1 MVAHFFDLDT
11 ILRVDNKIWIIDVK
25 SPKIPIY
32 KLDQSDYNLIKRG
45 IWRDRGERFNFNGDN
60 YWLPENIANDLKLKC
75 KNLKI
80 DTFNL
85 TFSMQEFFNSE
96 IIGDVDYEINLD
108 LLLPIKNTTDHL
120 YLICSKNNKKN
131 YELILKKIE
140 NKFLEMGLDIKDIYY
155 LSETFFNRKNDKIVF
170 NKVKLLLQFLIG
182 LKTDSDKFINNEIT
196 KYDVVNY
203 YDDDLE
209 NTNIDPNDFLKH
221 LYDNTDVVLKDK
233 IMNVINS
240 YDNIL
245 NINYISP
252 NKLKRIESKTIVLS
266 LNKIIKTFESFKRKN
281 NL

>member
-11 ILRVDNKIWIIDVK
+11 ILRVDNKVWIIDVK

-45 IWRDRGERFNFNGDN
+45 IWKDRGERFNFNGDN

-80 DTFNL
+80 DIFNL

-140 NKFLEMGLDIKDIYY
+140 NKFLEMGLGIKDIYY
-155 LSETFFNRKNDKIVF
+155 LSETFFNRKNDKIIF

-182 LKTDSDKFINNEIT
+182 LKTDSDKFTNNEIT

-209 NTNIDPNDFLKH
+209 NTNINPNDFLKY

-233 IMNVINS
+233 IMNIINS

-252 NKLKRIESKTIVLS
+252 NKLKRIESKKITLTLS
-266 LNKIIKTFESFKRKN
+266 KIIKTFESFKRN
-281 NL
+281 NH

>member
-155 LSETFFNRKNDKIVF
+155 LSETFFNRKNDKIIF

>member
-60 YWLPENIANDLKLKC
+60 YWLPENIANNLKLKC

-108 LLLPIKNTTDHL
+108 LLLPMKNTTDHL

-155 LSETFFNRKNDKIVF
+155 LSETFFNRKNDKIIF

-182 LKTDSDKFINNEIT
+182 LKTDSDKFVNNEIT

-209 NTNIDPNDFLKH
+209 NTNIDPNDFLKY

-240 YDNIL
+240 YNNIL

-266 LNKIIKTFESFKRKN
+266 LNKIIKTFESFKRKK
-281 NL
+281 

>member
-11 ILRVDNKIWIIDVK
+11 ILRVDNKVWIIDVK

-32 KLDQSDYNLIKRG
+32 KLDQSDYNLIKKG
-45 IWRDRGERFNFNGDN
+45 VWKDRGERFNFNGDN
-60 YWLPENIANDLKLKC
+60 HWLPENIANDLKIKC

-96 IIGDVDYEINLD
+96 IIGDVDYDINLD
-108 LLLPIKNTTDHL
+108 LLLPIKNTTDHI

-131 YELILKKIE
+131 YELILKKLKD
-140 NKFLEMGLDIKDIYY
+140 KFLEMGLDIKDIYY
-155 LSETFFNRKNDKIVF
+155 LSETFFNRKNDKIIF

-182 LKTDSDKFINNEIT
+182 LKTDSDNFIDSEIT
-196 KYDVVNY
+196 KYDIVNY

-209 NTNIDPNDFLKH
+209 NININPNDFLKY
-221 LYDNTDVVLKDK
+221 LYDNSDIVLKDK
-233 IMNVINS
+233 ISNVVKS

-245 NINYISP
+245 NINYVSP
-252 NKLKRIESKTIVLS
+252 NKMKRIQTKKNILS
-266 LNKIIKTFESFKRKN
+266 LSKIIKTFESFKKN
-281 NL
+281 NH

>member
-155 LSETFFNRKNDKIVF
+155 LSETFFNRKNDKIIF

-182 LKTDSDKFINNEIT
+182 LKTDSDKFVNNEIT

-209 NTNIDPNDFLKH
+209 NTNIDPNDFLKY

-240 YDNIL
+240 YNNIL

-266 LNKIIKTFESFKRKN
+266 LNKIIKTFESFKRKK
-281 NL
+281 

>member
-60 YWLPENIANDLKLKC
+60 YWLPENIANNLKLKC

-155 LSETFFNRKNDKIVF
+155 LSETFFNRKNDKIIF

-182 LKTDSDKFINNEIT
+182 LKTDSDKFVNNEIT

-209 NTNIDPNDFLKH
+209 NTNIDPNDFLKY

-240 YDNIL
+240 YNNIL

-266 LNKIIKTFESFKRKN
+266 LNKIIKTFESFKRKK
-281 NL
+281 

>member
-11 ILRVDNKIWIIDVK
+11 ILRVDNKVWIIDVK

-32 KLDQSDYNLIKRG
+32 KLDQSDYNLIKKG
-45 IWRDRGERFNFNGDN
+45 VWKDRGERFNFNGDN
-60 YWLPENIANDLKLKC
+60 HWLPENIANDLKIKC

-96 IIGDVDYEINLD
+96 IIGDVDYDINLD
-108 LLLPIKNTTDHL
+108 LLLPIKNTTDHI

-131 YELILKKIE
+131 YELILKKLKD
-140 NKFLEMGLDIKDIYY
+140 KFLEMGLDIKDIYY
-155 LSETFFNRKNDKIVF
+155 LSETFFNRKNDKIIF

-182 LKTDSDKFINNEIT
+182 LKSDSDKFIDSEIT
-196 KYDVVNY
+196 KYDIVNY

-209 NTNIDPNDFLKH
+209 NININPNDFLKY
-221 LYDNTDVVLKDK
+221 LYDNSDIVLKDK
-233 IMNVINS
+233 ISNVVKS

-245 NINYISP
+245 NINYVSP
-252 NKLKRIESKTIVLS
+252 NKMKRIQTKKNILS
-266 LNKIIKTFESFKRKN
+266 LSKIIKT
-281 NL
+281 

>member
-11 ILRVDNKIWIIDVK
+11 ILRVDNKVWIIDVK

-45 IWRDRGERFNFNGDN
+45 VWKDRGERFNFNGDN
-60 YWLPENIANDLKLKC
+60 HWLPENIANDLKIKC

-96 IIGDVDYEINLD
+96 IIGDVDYDINLD
-108 LLLPIKNTTDHL
+108 LLLPIKNTTDHI

-131 YELILKKIE
+131 YELILKKLKD
-140 NKFLEMGLDIKDIYY
+140 KFLEMGLDIKDIYY
-155 LSETFFNRKNDKIVF
+155 LSETFFNRKNDKIIF

-182 LKTDSDKFINNEIT
+182 LKSDSDKFIDSEIT
-196 KYDVVNY
+196 KYDIVNY

-209 NTNIDPNDFLKH
+209 NININPNDFLKY
-221 LYDNTDVVLKDK
+221 LYDNSDIVLKDK
-233 IMNVINS
+233 ISNVVKS

-245 NINYISP
+245 NINYVSP
-252 NKLKRIESKTIVLS
+252 NKMKRIQTKKNILS
-266 LNKIIKTFESFKRKN
+266 LSKIIKTFESFKKN
-281 NL
+281 NH

>member
-32 KLDQSDYNLIKRG
+32 KLDQSDYNLVKKG
-45 IWRDRGERFNFNGDN
+45 MWKDRGERFNFNGDN

-131 YELILKKIE
+131 YELIIKKIE

-155 LSETFFNRKNDKIVF
+155 LSETFFNRKNDKIIF

-209 NTNIDPNDFLKH
+209 NTNIDPNDFLKY

-252 NKLKRIESKTIVLS
+252 NKLKRIESKKIVLV
-266 LNKIIKTFESFKRKN
+266 LNKIIKTFESFKRKK
-281 NL
+281 

>member
-11 ILRVDNKIWIIDVK
+11 ILRVDNKVWIIDVK

-45 IWRDRGERFNFNGDN
+45 IWKDRGERFNFNGDN
-60 YWLPENIANDLKLKC
+60 YWLPENMANDLKLKC

-80 DTFNL
+80 DIFNL

-96 IIGDVDYEINLD
+96 IIGDVDYEINID

-140 NKFLEMGLDIKDIYY
+140 NKFLEIGLDIKDIYY
-155 LSETFFNRKNDKIVF
+155 LSETFFNRKNDKIIF

-182 LKTDSDKFINNEIT
+182 LKTDSDKFIDNEII

-209 NTNIDPNDFLKH
+209 NTNINPNDFLKY

-233 IMNVINS
+233 IINVVNS

-252 NKLKRIESKTIVLS
+252 NKLKRIESKKIILTLS
-266 LNKIIKTFESFKRKN
+266 KIIKTFESFKRN
-281 NL
+281 NH

>member
-11 ILRVDNKIWIIDVK
+11 ILRVDNKVWIIDVK

-32 KLDQSDYNLIKRG
+32 KLDQSDYNLIKKG
-45 IWRDRGERFNFNGDN
+45 VWKDRGERFNFNGDN
-60 YWLPENIANDLKLKC
+60 HWLPENIANDLKIKC

-96 IIGDVDYEINLD
+96 IIGDVDYDINLD
-108 LLLPIKNTTDHL
+108 LLLPIKNTTDHI

-131 YELILKKIE
+131 YELILKKLKD
-140 NKFLEMGLDIKDIYY
+140 KFLEMGLDIKDIYY
-155 LSETFFNRKNDKIVF
+155 LSETFFNRKNDKIIF

-182 LKTDSDKFINNEIT
+182 LKSDSDKFIDSEIT
-196 KYDVVNY
+196 KYDIVNY

-209 NTNIDPNDFLKH
+209 NININPNDFLKY
-221 LYDNTDVVLKDK
+221 LYDNSDIVLKDK
-233 IMNVINS
+233 ISNVVKS

-245 NINYISP
+245 NINYVSP
-252 NKLKRIESKTIVLS
+252 NKMKRIQTKKNILS
-266 LNKIIKTFESFKRKN
+266 LSKIIKTFESFKKN
-281 NL
+281 NH